1 MTAVA
6 HESTLPSQE
15 LVDESA
21 KVFSFIET
29 HEARHGSRP
38 RPAYFLCGAEEHDRV
53 ELTEDLY
60 AMFKELVGALAQRKS
75 VQILALDEEITT
87 QHAADILGLSRPTVV
102 KLVDAGE
109 IQARVPGVNRRKL
122 RLADV
127 LEYRD
132 RLYKQ
137 RNEFIAETSTAF
149 EDDMDSAEIDDLFDK
164 VRKNS

>member
-21 KVFSFIET
+21 KVFSFIKKHET
-29 HEARHGSRP
+29 FHGSRP
-38 RPAYFLCGAEEHDRV
+38 RPTYFLCGAEEHDRV

-75 VQILALDEEITT
+75 VQILALGEEITT
-87 QHAADILGLSRPTVV
+87 QQAADLLGLSRPTVV
-102 KLVDAGE
+102 KLVDSGE

-149 EDDMDSAEIDDLFDK
+149 EDDMGSAEIDDLFDK

>member
-21 KVFSFIET
+21 KVLSFINA
-29 HEARHGSRP
+29 HEAHRGSRP
-38 RPAYFLCGAEEHDRV
+38 QPTYFLCGAEEHDRV
-53 ELTEDLY
+53 ELTEDIY
-60 AMFKELVGALAQRKS
+60 AMLKDLLEALAQGKS
-75 VQILALDEEITT
+75 VRILAHDEEITT

-102 KLVDAGE
+102 KLVDSGE

-137 RNEFIAETSTAF
+137 RNDFIAETSTAF
-149 EDDMDSAEIDDLFDK
+149 EDDMAPSDIDDLFNK

>member
-1 MTAVA
+1 MTAAA

-21 KVFSFIET
+21 KVLSFIKK
-29 HEARHGSRP
+29 HEAFHGSRP
-38 RPAYFLCGAEEHDRV
+38 QPTYFLCGAEEHDSV
-53 ELTEDLY
+53 ELTEDIY
-60 AMFKELVGALAQRKS
+60 AMFKELLEALAQRKS

-102 KLVDAGE
+102 KLVDSGE

-132 RLYKQ
+132 QLYKQ

-149 EDDMDSAEIDDLFDK
+149 GDDEDLSDLDDLFDEA
-164 VRKNS
+164 RKNG